1 MNYFFDK
8 LLKKLIKEFEFNS
21 VVVENNV
28 LELKSE
34 EYFIGSDKK
43 IIEKLYKDIERKL
56 KKDSFKLYIIGYD
69 EKTRKYEPFS
79 AHPFGD
85 DRINNIQKELK
96 NRLNISNLNIT
107 KIPTDKYN
115 CIIMI
120 SVKK

>member
-1 MNYFFDK
+1 MGLILLLNYID
-8 LLKKLIKEFEFNS
+8 
-21 VVVENNV
+21 
-28 LELKSE
+28 
-34 EYFIGSDKK
+34 G
-43 IIEKLYKDIERKL
+43 IERKL
-56 KKDSFKLYIIGYD
+56 KKDNFKLYIIGYD